1 MKEEQQELGS
11 IKSYSS
17 SNSIQDEKEL
27 KLLTTQ
33 FLKEIISKVSEIP
46 IKNIKEKVPMDRY
59 GLDSIIILKLGN
71 ELEEYFNNLPKSI
84 FFEYQTITDLS
95 GYLVENLKEE
105 LLSIFKLDG
114 LSMMQGKRNN
124 NKEDKSND
132 DTKKD
137 VKSDKAKK
145 YMEWI
150 VNQENTNRQ
159 SMNQKK

>member
-1 MKEEQQELGS
+1 MDRYGLDSLIILKVGNELEDYFDDLSKSIFFQYETIFELCEYLIQNYKDRLQDIFSEEEREVKEEQQELGS

-84 FFEYQTITDLS
+84 FLNIKQ
-95 GYLVENLKEE
+95 
-105 LLSIFKLDG
+105 
-114 LSMMQGKRNN
+114 
-124 NKEDKSND
+124 
-132 DTKKD
+132 
-137 VKSDKAKK
+137 
-145 YMEWI
+145 
-150 VNQENTNRQ
+150 
-159 SMNQKK
+159 